1 MMLSYLNVEIVKIPC
16 SLKVMAFSIK
26 CPLFCSHGKLIGLF
40 LSMEF
45 LTTYLIAMPQYE
57 EMIAGEY

>member
-1 MMLSYLNVEIVKIPC
+1 MLSYLYVGIVKIPC

-26 CPLFCSHGKLIGLF
+26 CPFFSYGKLIRLF
-40 LSMEF
+40 SSVEF
-45 LTTYLIAMPQYE
+45 LTTYLIAMPRYE